1 MNFYCPKC
9 LSIKAENKLSHIQDN
24 ALECSSCGMTF
35 PIISNIP
42 RLTNLSNYSE
52 SFGYQWNIYRLTQL
66 DSYTKTKISEDR
78 VKNATGWSDLNS
90 VTGNLL
96 EAGSGAGRFTEV
108 LAKIPGQVYSF
119 DFSNS
124 VEANFKNNGSSKN
137 LTIFQGDI
145 YNIPF
150 KDEFFDHVF
159 CLGVIQHTPDPE
171 ESFKSLARKV
181 KPGGFLYIDH
191 YALKWHHPFQWKY
204 ILRPITKRMN
214 KEYLFKIIS
223 FLVPLLIPF
232 SKLFK
237 MLLGPYGE
245 RLIPIKE
252 FSQLGLTNELNKEW
266 AILDTFDMYSP
277 EHDHPRR
284 IKVIKSWFVDIGFE
298 KVEVFYGDNG
308 IVARAR
314 KPS

>member
-1 MNFYCPKC
+1 
-9 LSIKAENKLSHIQDN
+9 
-24 ALECSSCGMTF
+24 
-35 PIISNIP
+35 
-42 RLTNLSNYSE
+42 
-52 SFGYQWNIYRLTQL
+52 
-66 DSYTKTKISEDR
+66 
-78 VKNATGWSDLNS
+78 
-90 VTGNLL
+90 
-96 EAGSGAGRFTEV
+96 
-108 LAKIPGQVYSF
+108 
-119 DFSNS
+119 
-124 VEANFKNNGSSKN
+124 
-137 LTIFQGDI
+137 
-145 YNIPF
+145 
-150 KDEFFDHVF
+150 
-159 CLGVIQHTPDPE
+159 
-171 ESFKSLARKV
+171 
-181 KPGGFLYIDH
+181 
-191 YALKWHHPFQWKY
+191 
-204 ILRPITKRMN
+204 MN